1 LTGAYGVRAVSSI
14 KAGAFSVELSQA
26 AINFRRDRPDA
37 LLEALFAQYS
47 PPRSLALAAKAEAS
61 A

>member
-1 LTGAYGVRAVSSI
+1 M
-14 KAGAFSVELSQA
+14 QA
-26 AINFRRDRPDA
+26 ARKAPLDRPDA